1 MTILKLFYRELGE
14 INELTDVLQNQFSS
28 GTYTHHQKSVICDA
42 PGSSE
47 ESPRRLI
54 GKKEAPKM

>member
-1 MTILKLFYRELGE
+1 MGE
-14 INELTDVLQNQFSS
+14 INEFTDVLQNQFSS

-42 PGSSE
+42 PGNSE

-54 GKKEAPKM
+54 GKREAKKI